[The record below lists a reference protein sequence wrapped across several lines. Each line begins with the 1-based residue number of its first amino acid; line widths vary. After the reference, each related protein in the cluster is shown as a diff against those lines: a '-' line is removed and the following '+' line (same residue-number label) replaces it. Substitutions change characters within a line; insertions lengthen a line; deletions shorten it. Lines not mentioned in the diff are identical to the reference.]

1 MHVGAGSLEVKERR
15 VEPGESILVHDP
27 ILAALQRNVRDLRV

>member
-1 MHVGAGSLEVKERR
+1 MGAGSLQMEEGRI
-15 VEPGESILVHDP
+15 EPGESILVHDP